1 MQRRK
6 KTGAWLV
13 LYMLLAGAMTHGVSE
28 AATPAQIDAARNGGL
43 AWLYGHQ
50 QGEGGWDA
58 PFGAQ
63 AVTGHSALE
72 AFNKAG
78 VRGYPYY
85 AALSWLDNLKT
96 DSVDSISRQVLGEAA
111 AGGNALPYFSRLYSF
126 KNDATRSTWG
136 TYRQFSTSIVDTAL
150 ALRAIR
156 VGQFTAA
163 ANYPNYVSEIRT
175 AVFCNILP
183 AQNSDGGWGQ
193 GQKISGSVPN
203 ITRSGLLPTVL
214 MVLEL
219 NAGKATTGE
228 TGSCSASYSIA
239 TVTTN
244 ALNWLLTLKKADNGF
259 GEGENSSVLE
269 TAMVYEALNTLRPA
283 DAAVGPAMDYLLSKQ
298 DMSAIGT
305 ASSGG
310 SWNGSAVQTGYVLK
324 VMPAPSTALADTD
337 GDGIPDA
344 VETLLSTN
352 PTVADSHWLAT
363 GNSSGGGAGLTVT
376 NVLNAN
382 VFINKATSFTLT
394 ATGGKPPYTWR
405 ISAGAL
411 PLGYSL
417 DATTGVI
424 SGAAIETGNFNFV
437 YAVNDSA
444 SAASVHADGLVA
456 VSRSNAQGDVNG
468 DGVVDETDTKLMAV
482 IIELLYGNVLQ

>member
-1 MQRRK
+1 LHCIPPARRKGVFSFQEIALTPYPLLLFYFRAIAAHRPFPLLASPIYIENDKCATTKSHSAEAQKHMLLSQPFKGGIAVPTANRHVANQRPRCSRTTGETMQRRK

-13 LYMLLAGAMTHGVSE
+13 LYMLLAGAMTHGMSE

-63 AVTGHSALE
+63 AIAGHSALE

-96 DSVDSISRQVLGEAA
+96 DSIDSVSRQVLGEAA

-136 TYRQFSTSIVDTAL
+136 AYRQFSTSIVDTAL

-156 VGQFTAA
+156 AGQFTAA
-163 ANYPNYVSEIRT
+163 ANYPNYVSELRT

-193 GQKISGSVPN
+193 GLQVSGGVPN
-203 ITRSGLLPTVL
+203 VTRSGLLPTVL

-219 NAGKATTGE
+219 NAGKATTGD
-228 TGSCSASYSIA
+228 TGSCSATYSIA

-244 ALNWLLTLKKADNGF
+244 ALNWLLT
-259 GEGENSSVLE
+259 
-269 TAMVYEALNTLRPA
+269 
-283 DAAVGPAMDYLLSKQ
+283 
-298 DMSAIGT
+298 
-305 ASSGG
+305 
-310 SWNGSAVQTGYVLK
+310 
-324 VMPAPSTALADTD
+324 
-337 GDGIPDA
+337 
-344 VETLLSTN
+344 
-352 PTVADSHWLAT
+352 
-363 GNSSGGGAGLTVT
+363 
-376 NVLNAN
+376 
-382 VFINKATSFTLT
+382 
-394 ATGGKPPYTWR
+394 
-405 ISAGAL
+405 
-411 PLGYSL
+411 
-417 DATTGVI
+417 
-424 SGAAIETGNFNFV
+424 
-437 YAVNDSA
+437 
-444 SAASVHADGLVA
+444 
-456 VSRSNAQGDVNG
+456 
-468 DGVVDETDTKLMAV
+468 
-482 IIELLYGNVLQ
+482 